1 MEVYIISNNAQ
12 SEYLDTNI
20 HNVSNKDNGT
30 GADNVN
36 FQVESITGKVY
47 SVHLEFS
54 NEKNNIG
61 EEIRESLKK
70 KFIQTKLGSMQTEAS
85 AVQSPAKD
93 ERSEF

>member
-12 SEYLDTNI
+12 SEYLNTNI
-20 HNVSNKDNGT
+20 HKNGNKDNGT
-30 GADNVN
+30 GANNLDL
-36 FQVESITGKVY
+36 QIESITGKVY

-54 NEKNNIG
+54 NEQNNIG
-61 EEIRESLKK
+61 EEIRERLKK
-70 KFIQTKLGSMQTEAS
+70 KIIQTKLESMQMDSS